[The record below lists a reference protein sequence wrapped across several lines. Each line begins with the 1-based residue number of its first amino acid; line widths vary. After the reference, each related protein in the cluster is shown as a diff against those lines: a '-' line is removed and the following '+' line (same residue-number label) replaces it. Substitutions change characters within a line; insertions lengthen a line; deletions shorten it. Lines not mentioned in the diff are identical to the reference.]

1 MKKEAKKSKVIIS
14 LKIGLGLL
22 LAFLGSC
29 QNQVKMLNPDIAGE
43 YESTLDYQLFTDPPA
58 HYRSF
63 PFYSINDRLDTTEIK
78 RQIAGF
84 KEAGFGGFYLHSR
97 DGLLTEFLSED
108 WWQIMNAAVEAGN
121 QHGLQTMFYDEDKWP
136 SGYAGGIIPK
146 MKEAYRAKSLARL
159 EKSTPLP
166 AGSVVLREDEKYRY
180 IEHTAQMGNAKF
192 NGTCYV
198 DLMNPE
204 MVKAFLQ
211 VSHKPYIEKYKSK
224 IQGYVPGFFTD
235 EPHIHA
241 RYFDPKTPHK
251 GLYSYSP
258 YVRKKFKALFGYDF
272 IDKVDLLFEE
282 KDNWRQVRLQYHQAV
297 ALQFEESFSKQ
308 IASFCEQNGFL
319 FTGHY
324 LAEDVLEKV
333 RDRAGNTMLHYRNL
347 HQPGIDILGLGF
359 EDKLI
364 TARALSSV
372 ANQCDQPRRLSELF
386 GISGQNMNFEDRK
399 WLAGWHAITG
409 VNHFC
414 PHLTLYSMK
423 GLRKRDYP
431 PTFSYHQPYWAYN
444 KMIEDYLGRISYA
457 ATIGKYA
464 PQILVINPLES
475 EFLKSNSEGE
485 FTQQTLEVLEALQ
498 QAHFDYDLGDEQIM
512 SEIAK
517 IENKRVKIGSMH
529 YEAVVLPD
537 MLGIRSSTLKLL
549 LKFSAKGGKILY
561 TGRFPVF
568 VDGLELHQDIERLK
582 EKSIYLEPGQIR
594 ENLKDI
600 ISPNVTVEND
610 QGKIWT
616 QVRQTQEGHLVLLCN
631 TSRNEIAHIVTSSP
645 LFDGSI
651 VLWDPTAVAC
661 YELKPDAEGKF
672 SFTIAPS
679 SLLWIST
686 GALSQKAQNIQP
698 YPAETLTE
706 TLFALDGAWKGK
718 RLSPNSLTID
728 FASYS
733 TDGKNFSKPEPII
746 GIFNRL
752 SDQKYSGMLLLNYT
766 FETEQLPSNI
776 RLSVEQ
782 PGMYKSIT
790 VNQQGIEFEKE
801 AYFVD
806 RLFPSADIS
815 GLVRKGLNEIE
826 MELDFKPAI
835 NHSEIASER
844 YGSEIE
850 SIYLYGDFG
859 VKGQQAVVTMNSQR
873 NRSGDFVPRP
883 VHGFSSFK
891 ISTEDSVFDADLTAK
906 GYPFYSGKFML
917 TKEFTIGDLEP
928 KMDYFI
934 EFPNFEA
941 TVLEVSLNGKLID
954 TLCCSPYQIN
964 ISEQLNPGLNHLSI
978 VLVSSLRNLMGPHH
992 NQSAEMIR
1000 VGPANF
1006 TGAGGFPD
1014 GAGNSNWYDL
1024 RISNPS
1030 LRTWTDTYWHIPFG
1044 LLEAPV
1050 ISKKAKK

>member
-1 MKKEAKKSKVIIS
+1 MKFIHTITIFLCLMFFASCSTSS
-14 LKIGLGLL
+14 LKRRGMKG
-22 LAFLGSC
+22 A
-29 QNQVKMLNPDIAGE
+29 
-43 YESTLDYQLFTDPPA
+43 YETTLDFEKFKNPPA

-84 KEAGFGGFYLHSR
+84 KEAGLGGFYLHSR
-97 DGLLTEFLSED
+97 DGLLTDFLSED
-108 WWQIMNAAVEAGN
+108 WWQAMNAAVDAGN

-136 SGYAGGIIPK
+136 SGFAGGIIPK
-146 MKEAYRAKSLARL
+146 MDESYRAKSLARL
-159 EKSTPLP
+159 DKDTPLP
-166 AGSVVLREDEKYRY
+166 TGSVVLKEDENFRY
-180 IEHTAQMGNAKF
+180 IEYTTQMGNNKF

-258 YVRKKFKALFGYDF
+258 FVRQKFKVLFGYDF

-282 KDNWRQVRLQYHQAV
+282 KDNWRQIRLQYHQAV

-359 EDKLI
+359 DGKLI

-372 ANQCDQPRRLSELF
+372 ANQYDQPRRLSELF

-444 KMIEDYLGRISYA
+444 KIIEDYLGRISYA
-457 ATIGKYA
+457 ATIGKYV

-475 EFLKSNSEGE
+475 EFLKSGSEGE
-485 FTQQTLEVLEALQ
+485 FTQQTLAVLEALQ

-517 IENKRVKIGSMH
+517 ISNKKIKLGSMH
-529 YEAVVLPD
+529 YEAVLLPD

-549 LKFSAKGGKILY
+549 LKFSAKGGKIMY
-561 TGRFPVF
+561 TGRFPVY
-568 VDGLELHQDIERLK
+568 VDGLEQNQELNRLK
-582 EKSIYLEPGQIR
+582 EKSFFIEPSQIQA
-594 ENLKDI
+594 ELKKQ
-600 ISPNVTVEND
+600 ISPNISVEND
-610 QGKIWT
+610 KGRVWT
-616 QVRQTQEGHLVLLCN
+616 QVRETREGHLVLFSNL
-631 TSRNEIAHIVTSSP
+631 SRTETAHIEASSP
-645 LFDGSI
+645 LFDGSS
-651 VLWDPTAVAC
+651 VLWDPSAVAC
-661 YELKPDAEGKF
+661 FELKPDAEGKF
-672 SFTIAPS
+672 SLTIAPS
-679 SLLWIST
+679 SLVWIST
-686 GALSQKAQNIQP
+686 GMLSQKAQNLQP
-698 YPAETLTE
+698 YPVEASSEAILS
-706 TLFALDGAWKGK
+706 LDGKWKGT

-733 TDGKNFSKPEPII
+733 TDGQNFSQPEPII

-752 SDQKYSGMLLLNYT
+752 SDQKYSGPLVLKYT
-766 FETEQLPSNI
+766 FEAEQIPSSI

-782 PGMYKSIT
+782 PEMYKSIT
-790 VNQQGIEFEKE
+790 VNQQVIQFEKD
-801 AYFVD
+801 AFFVD
-806 RLFPSADIS
+806 HLFPSS
-815 GLVRKGLNEIE
+815 NVVGLVRKGINQIV
-826 MELDFKPAI
+826 MELDFQPAI
-835 NHSEIASER
+835 DNSEMASER

-850 SIYLYGDFG
+850 SIYLFGDFG
-859 VKGQQAVVTMNSQR
+859 VKGLQPVVTMNSQR
-873 NRSGDFVPRP
+873 NRSGDFIARP
-883 VHGFSSFK
+883 VNGFTSFK
-891 ISTEDSVFDADLTAK
+891 LSAEDSLFDGDLTPK
-906 GYPFYSGKFML
+906 GYPFFSGSFKL
-917 TKEFTIGDLEP
+917 TKEFPIGNLEP
-928 KMDYFI
+928 EMEYFI

-941 TVLEVSLNGKLID
+941 IVLEVTLNGKLID
-954 TLCCSPYQIN
+954 TLCWSPYQIN
-964 ISEQLNPGLNHLSI
+964 ISEHLTPGTNQVSI

-1014 GAGNSNWYDL
+1014 GSGNKNWYDL

-1044 LLEAPV
+1044 LLEAPK
-1050 ISKKAKK
+1050 ISRKTKNKDL